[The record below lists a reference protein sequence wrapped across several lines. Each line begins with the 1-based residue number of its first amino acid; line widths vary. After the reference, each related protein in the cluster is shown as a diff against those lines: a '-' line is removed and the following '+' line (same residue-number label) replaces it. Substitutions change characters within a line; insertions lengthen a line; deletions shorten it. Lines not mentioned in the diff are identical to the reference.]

1 MNLQRSFAVAAV
13 VAGLLAACSPPDP
26 GPVAAA
32 GIETRLDDAMHRASI
47 ASARVAGLE
56 IAAAGMAGTE
66 HPDPDESNLPEELR
80 QRISVDWTGPAAPL
94 FRAVADQVGYGFVET
109 GPEPPS
115 PVILTM
121 HRRDEQ
127 AWRILRDAGIALKS
141 NGEVVINGPSRI
153 IELRWPELNR

>member
-1 MNLQRSFAVAAV
+1 MILQWRFVPAAA

-26 GPVAAA
+26 GPVAVT
-32 GIETRLDDAMHRASI
+32 GIETRLDDAMRRASI

-56 IAAAGMAGTE
+56 IAAAGLGGAEGA
-66 HPDPDESNLPEELR
+66 DPDASSLPEELR

-109 GPEPPS
+109 GPEPAAA
-115 PVILTM
+115 VMLTM

-127 AWRILRDAGIALKS
+127 AWRVLRDAGIALKS
-141 NGEVVINGPSRI
+141 NGEVVINAPSRI